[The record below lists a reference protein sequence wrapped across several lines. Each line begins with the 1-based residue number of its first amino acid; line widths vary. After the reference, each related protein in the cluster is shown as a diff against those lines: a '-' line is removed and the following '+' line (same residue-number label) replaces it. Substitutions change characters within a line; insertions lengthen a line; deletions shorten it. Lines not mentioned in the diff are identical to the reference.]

1 MLQLE
6 ISFSV
11 MSFCVQQSIRQ
22 DFLGD
27 EKMYQQFE
35 ERLLVA
41 MIKNGSLEDWVLTKA
56 WFLLFFC
63 ICHFLKFLC
72 ICCIID
78 L

>member
-41 MIKNGSLEDWVLTKA
+41 MIKNGSLEDWVLTKHG
-56 WFLLFFC
+56 FCFFFASV
-63 ICHFLKFLC
+63 IF
-72 ICCIID
+72 
-78 L
+78 